1 VLVFHRR
8 FGALLTVL
16 AAGVGLD
23 RVLVGVH
30 YPVDVVAGALVG
42 TAAALLATTAG
53 RPYVTFAVRL
63 ASRVSDPVVA
73 AVTRRIG
80 TARRSLRG

>member
-1 VLVFHRR
+1 VFHRR
-8 FGALLTVL
+8 LGVLLVAV

-30 YPVDVVAGALVG
+30 YPVDVLAGAAVG
-42 TAAALLATTAG
+42 TCAALLVSIAG
-53 RPYVTFAVRL
+53 RRYMTWVVRL

-73 AVTRRIG
+73 AVTTRIAA
-80 TARRSLRG
+80 ARRSQRR